1 MNKVKL
7 IELMKSKSAT
17 AGSFNDGWNKAIED
31 VLRILR
37 RSAMTQ
43 YQVTFEDDSIEYIEA
58 LDVKFSHGK
67 AVFELRHGRTLTL
80 LYVISVEALA
90 LA

>member
-1 MNKVKL
+1 
-7 IELMKSKSAT
+7 
-17 AGSFNDGWNKAIED
+17 
-31 VLRILR
+31 
-37 RSAMTQ
+37 MTQ

-80 LYVISVEALA
+80 LYVKSVEALA